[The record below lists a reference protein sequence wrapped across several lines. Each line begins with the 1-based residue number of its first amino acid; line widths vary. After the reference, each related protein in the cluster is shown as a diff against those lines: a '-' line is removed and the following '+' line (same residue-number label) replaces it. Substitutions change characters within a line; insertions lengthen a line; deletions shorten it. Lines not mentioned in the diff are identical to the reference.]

1 MRSEKRR
8 QLEMTVTAIQ
18 RRWGQEALRKL
29 ETRPATV
36 EVPCI
41 STGFQALDQA
51 LGIGGLPKGRVI
63 ELSGPATSG
72 KTTLALKFLAQAQVD
87 GQVGV
92 VDCFRV
98 FDPDYAYRCGLDLA
112 RLLIVAPYGF
122 EEALAMTEAIVRSG
136 SLSAIVFDGLDISGS
151 ELYSAPLFAACLARM
166 VAPLAQSGMV
176 LLFLS
181 ATDRRS
187 DLSAPV
193 GAGRNISL
201 ATAGR
206 STGLA
211 YHAAVRLSIEREQ
224 WIRNQGDVRG
234 YHARVE
240 ILKNRLGPSQ
250 RAVTISI
257 RFNGTV
263 HGDGL

>member
-1 MRSEKRR
+1 VSVEKRR
-8 QLEMTVTAIQ
+8 QLEMTVAAIR

-29 ETRPATV
+29 EARPATV
-36 EVPCI
+36 EIPCI
-41 STGFQALDQA
+41 PTGFAALDQA
-51 LGIGGLPKGRVI
+51 LGIGGLPKGKIV
-63 ELSGPATSG
+63 ELAGPATSG

-92 VDCFRV
+92 VDCLRV

-122 EEALAMTEAIVRSG
+122 EEALSMTEAIVRSG

-151 ELYSAPLFAACLARM
+151 ELYSEPLFAACLARL
-166 VAPLAQSGMV
+166 VAPLAQSDTV
-176 LLFLS
+176 LLFLN
-181 ATDRRS
+181 AAVRRGI
-187 DLSAPV
+187 LS
-193 GAGRNISL
+193 
-201 ATAGR
+201 ATAGQK
-206 STGLA
+206 TGLA
-211 YHAAVRLSIEREQ
+211 YHATVRLSIEREQ
-224 WIRNQGDVRG
+224 WIRAQGDVRG

-263 HGDGL
+263 RGDDL

>member
-41 STGFQALDQA
+41 SSSFPALDQA
-51 LGIGGLPKGRVI
+51 LGIGGLPKGRII
-63 ELSGPATSG
+63 ELAGPATSG

-92 VDCFRV
+92 VDCLRV

-122 EEALAMTEAIVRSG
+122 EEALALTEAIVRSG
-136 SLSAIVFDGLDISGS
+136 SLSAIVFDSLNISGS
-151 ELYSAPLFAACLARM
+151 ELYSEPLFAACLARM
-166 VAPLAQSGMV
+166 VAPLAQTGTV
-176 LLFLS
+176 LLFLN
-181 ATDRRS
+181 TMDRRGT
-187 DLSAPV
+187 LS
-193 GAGRNISL
+193 
-201 ATAGR
+201 ATAGQ

-211 YHAAVRLSIEREQ
+211 YHATMRLSIEREQ